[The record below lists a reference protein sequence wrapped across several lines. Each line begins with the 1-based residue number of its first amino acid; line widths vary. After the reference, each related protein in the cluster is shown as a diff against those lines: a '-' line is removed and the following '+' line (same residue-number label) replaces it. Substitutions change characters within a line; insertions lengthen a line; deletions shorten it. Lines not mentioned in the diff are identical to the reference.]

1 MNKLEVSE
9 FLKEVFSKCCKSPEE
24 IKKERRKEKEQEKKD
39 FNTFKSFIMD
49 NFNVSEDEMKK
60 MCKTE
65 TFNCCFFYFALL
77 FRRSIDKEENIMNFY
92 KRSIDKIR
100 RDLQEE
106 L

>member
-1 MNKLEVSE
+1 MNKLEFSKIVE
-9 FLKEVFSKCCKSPEE
+9 EIFSKCCKSPKEL
-24 IKKERRKEKEQEKKD
+24 KLERRKEKEQEKKD

-49 NFNVSEDEMKK
+49 NFNVSKDEMKK

-77 FRRSIDKEENIMNFY
+77 FRRSIDKEESIMDFY
-92 KRSIDKIR
+92 KRNIEKIR